1 MILGKIPFNYT
12 IDGII
17 LYLFVIFYLIFI
29 CLFFYLIL
37 IFFNIYIFLVPLDLF
52 WPYFNFACD
61 LTQEESLNYTKQT
74 KTNKMRWTQKYL
86 QCTKILKIH
95 S

>member
-29 CLFFYLIL
+29 WFFIYFLPYFNFFY
-37 IFFNIYIFLVPLDLF
+37 IYIFFVPLDLF
-52 WPYFNFACD
+52 
-61 LTQEESLNYTKQT
+61 
-74 KTNKMRWTQKYL
+74 
-86 QCTKILKIH
+86 
-95 S
+95 

>member
-37 IFFNIYIFLVPLDLF
+37 IFFNIYIFLVPLGLF
-52 WPYFNFACD
+52 
-61 LTQEESLNYTKQT
+61 
-74 KTNKMRWTQKYL
+74 
-86 QCTKILKIH
+86 
-95 S
+95 